1 MRPLNKEAVVELTAK
16 MSRLANEMADFSALL
31 SHEQRELRAEGRA
44 AKWTARKKLAV
55 RVGSAAVMAPVK
67 ASRCVARGLMRVVLA
82 PLGWG
87 KRTPA
92 VVDAIKPARKRRA
105 KTAKPSVAEV
115 VAVEVVAAVE

>member
-1 MRPLNKEAVVELTAK
+1 MRPMNKEAVLELTAK
-16 MSRLANEMADFSALL
+16 MSRLAGELKDFNALL
-31 SHEQRELRAEGRA
+31 SHEQRALRAEERA
-44 AKWTARKKLAV
+44 ARWTARKKLAG
-55 RVGSAAVMAPVK
+55 RAASAAVMAPVK
-67 ASRCVARGLMRVVLA
+67 ASRYVARGVMRVALA